1 MLGLK
6 WVKHLMGDT
15 VRASAGDKEE
25 LEEDGE
31 CVAPHRAAPR
41 CATLQ
46 PAAAAVLSNAAAAS

>member
-1 MLGLK
+1 
-6 WVKHLMGDT
+6 MGDT